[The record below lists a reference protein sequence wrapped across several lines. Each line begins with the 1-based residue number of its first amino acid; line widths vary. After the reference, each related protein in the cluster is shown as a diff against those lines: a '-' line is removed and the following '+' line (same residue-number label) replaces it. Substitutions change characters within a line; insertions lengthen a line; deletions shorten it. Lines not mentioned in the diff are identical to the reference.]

1 MHRRNVVFIAML
13 MISTSFLP
21 IINSQI
27 IKTERI
33 RKNPQHDIQTVDFVL
48 RQYTSKGVTE
58 IKKKIPLSLAWEIS
72 SKLKRA
78 ENIRE
83 KLSLLKKYGLI
94 SKIPSL
100 EEMRVEAN
108 KVAEKYNLLNE
119 KVIDRIKSLNTMA
132 RIKICISR
140 MVSVEGMSVVGFF
153 PVGLSA
159 ITGFINGILF
169 LIELM
174 HDLPFMLIPSADLL
188 VYMVTGESSSPKLA
202 DGHMDVDI
210 GLLTPG
216 LRYYEGGPGS
226 WFLAIG
232 FIGLA
237 FYWGIP
243 PGFSSLEADMMGY
256 VPIGIAYLTPW

>member
-72 SKLKRA
+72 SKLKKA

-100 EEMRVEAN
+100 EEMRVEA
-108 KVAEKYNLLNE
+108 
-119 KVIDRIKSLNTMA
+119 
-132 RIKICISR
+132 
-140 MVSVEGMSVVGFF
+140 
-153 PVGLSA
+153 
-159 ITGFINGILF
+159 
-169 LIELM
+169 
-174 HDLPFMLIPSADLL
+174 
-188 VYMVTGESSSPKLA
+188 
-202 DGHMDVDI
+202 
-210 GLLTPG
+210 
-216 LRYYEGGPGS
+216 
-226 WFLAIG
+226 
-232 FIGLA
+232 
-237 FYWGIP
+237 
-243 PGFSSLEADMMGY
+243 
-256 VPIGIAYLTPW
+256 